1 MPRRSAARAGMALIL
16 VLAAIVLAGGLALYL
31 QTRAAALSRAEQAE
45 LVQERL
51 RLAASEGLSAHGLS
65 VSARLAVLNEGRDEG

>member
-31 QTRAAALSRAEQAE
+31 QTRAAALSR
-45 LVQERL
+45 
-51 RLAASEGLSAHGLS
+51 SALGEHLKYMLGALIHH
-65 VSARLAVLNEGRDEG
+65 LEYPLDEAQRHVVMKEIAH